1 MLRLVRAIELA
12 LAALKL
18 DNEPTIFC
26 RTLRVFKRA
35 PMAELIAQQKYSPLR
50 AERPRMG
57 KVPSY
62 LNCNAPA

>member
-26 RTLRVFKRA
+26 RTLRVFKRVR
-35 PMAELIAQQKYSPLR
+35 MAELIAQQNIRLSARNVCVSAKFPL
-50 AERPRMG
+50 
-57 KVPSY
+57 S
-62 LNCNAPA
+62 